1 MNNKTTVEVVDAG
14 YKRIHKNGKYYR
26 LYELYNKDDW
36 RILQDK
42 VEDLKQQDIHL
53 CTSVSQYA
61 PQLKDRLL
69 LIPVKG
75 FTYNPFSGGC
85 VVC

>member
-1 MNNKTTVEVVDAG
+1 MNKIEVVDAG

-26 LYELYNKDDW
+26 LYELCNKDDW

-42 VEDLKQQDIHL
+42 VEYLKQQDIHL
-53 CTSVSQYA
+53 CTSVSEYA
-61 PQLKDRLL
+61 PQLQSKLL

-75 FTYNPFSGGC
+75 FSYYPFSGGY
-85 VVC
+85 VRV

>member
-1 MNNKTTVEVVDAG
+1 MNSTIEVVDAG

-36 RILQDK
+36 RILQNK
-42 VEDLKQQDIHL
+42 AEDLRAQDIHI
-53 CTSVSQYA
+53 CTSVSEYA
-61 PQLKDRLL
+61 PELQSKLL

-75 FTYNPFSGGC
+75 FAYNPFSGGC
-85 VVC
+85 VTV